1 MGRCHASASQSL
13 EAPGMTGVAHSNAR
27 DCPTTAT
34 GLLTLPQIGLFHN
47 GLCLASGGLLMLP
60 CVCRLMVE
68 LEANRSAGHP
78 LAGSSERRPAEE
90 KHSTLQQTQAGPQAP
105 HTQAQIQVQSL
116 LYVFAPTVLVV
127 PLLPGGTCLLPP
139 HLYQYNSGCLQLH
152 HLCMVQCIGGLQCQC
167 PLPDA

>member
-1 MGRCHASASQSL
+1 
-13 EAPGMTGVAHSNAR
+13 
-27 DCPTTAT
+27 
-34 GLLTLPQIGLFHN
+34 
-47 GLCLASGGLLMLP
+47 MLP

-68 LEANRSAGHP
+68 QPANRSAGHP

-90 KHSTLQQTQAGPQAP
+90 KHCTLQQTQAGPQAP

-139 HLYQYNSGCLQLH
+139 DLYRFNSGCLQLH

-167 PLPDA
+167 LLPDARDRCVLVKSCRLASFRQIMYVSNIHLCIECFHTLTSMLML